1 MMRLTVRSREAGI
14 CGRGAGTDSLLESKM
29 EDANPDKPSRIDTAV
44 SADTKKV
51 SMSVDGTYDAAQS
64 SPKTESKMVL

>member
-1 MMRLTVRSREAGI
+1 
-14 CGRGAGTDSLLESKM
+14 M
-29 EDANPDKPSRIDTAV
+29 EDANPDKPSGINTAM

-64 SPKTESKMVL
+64 NPKTESNMVL

>member
-1 MMRLTVRSREAGI
+1 
-14 CGRGAGTDSLLESKM
+14 M

>member
-14 CGRGAGTDSLLESKM
+14 CGRGAGTDSLLEIKM
-29 EDANPDKPSRIDTAV
+29 EDANPDKP
-44 SADTKKV
+44 KKV

>member
-1 MMRLTVRSREAGI
+1 
-14 CGRGAGTDSLLESKM
+14 M
-29 EDANPDKPSRIDTAV
+29 EGANPEKPSGTNIAV

-64 SPKTESKMVL
+64 SPKTESNMVQ

>member
-1 MMRLTVRSREAGI
+1 MMRLTVRSRETGI
-14 CGRGAGTDSLLESKM
+14 CGRGAGTDSLLEIKM
-29 EDANPDKPSRIDTAV
+29 EGTNPEKPSGTNIAV

-64 SPKTESKMVL
+64 SPKTESNMVQ

>member
-14 CGRGAGTDSLLESKM
+14 CGRGAGTDSLLEIKM
-29 EDANPDKPSRIDTAV
+29 EDANPDKPSRINT
-44 SADTKKV
+44 ADTKKV